1 MIFKRIKRNNSE
13 YPGYKEPIFDC
24 INRSSS
30 KEAADIRKAINKWF
44 SFYPKNEKPEFLSRI
59 QTNEDQ
65 EFLSAFS
72 ELYIYN
78 LCRLLGFKIKVHPKL
93 DNNSEKKPDFLL
105 SYRNEEVIVESVLA
119 NEMSYQEKRAE
130 KIINVLLDSIDKI
143 KSNNYLL
150 SIDLD
155 GTPTKNINSK
165 TLVMEL
171 QKWLNSLNH
180 NEVNSNYI
188 NPNHHQIYREFLLEG
203 LNIEVSAIPKPTNY
217 DNNKGIVGV
226 ISPEVVWN
234 NTAHFIGR
242 AVDRKATRYGKLNK
256 PYILVIN
263 IQSVFCGTYNITEA
277 LFGTKKSDN
286 NFNCN
291 ETFFPIMERDNVG
304 KLSPKK
310 NTRLSGVMILN
321 NLQPWNYQVE
331 KPVLYL
337 NPWAKNPYY
346 GKLLDL
352 PHYFPENGIMKFNI
366 GKNLEIFQ

>member
-1 MIFKRIKRNNSE
+1 
-13 YPGYKEPIFDC
+13 
-24 INRSSS
+24 
-30 KEAADIRKAINKWF
+30 
-44 SFYPKNEKPEFLSRI
+44 
-59 QTNEDQ
+59 
-65 EFLSAFS
+65 
-72 ELYIYN
+72 
-78 LCRLLGFKIKVHPKL
+78 
-93 DNNSEKKPDFLL
+93 
-105 SYRNEEVIVESVLA
+105 
-119 NEMSYQEKRAE
+119 MSYQEKRAE

-291 ETFFPIMERDNVG
+291 ETFFPIMERGNVG